1 MIDLRQEGDGYCH
14 PHESISTPDE
24 QQSPAWIA
32 RVVCQPVRNVE
43 MRSDGID
50 IWRRFD
56 TLLMSNDLVCAV
68 TYEPVSDS
76 TMGINRANSR
86 IRALFAI
93 LQDKMPPCRRRFG

>member
-86 IRALFAI
+86 IRAFFVI
-93 LQDKMPPCRRRFG
+93 LQYELTLCCRRFY